1 MRPQRIAMWL
11 LLCGT
16 VFSTGCPSAGDPLGK
31 IIDPDPAGSPVPDEL
46 RGQWQSILAYA
57 PANFQGLL
65 PVRDFI
71 GSYGVFYYFTA
82 DGQYQIDLRAMASYY
97 DFMCYFNDHREE
109 WGTVEIVG
117 ADYTFHP
124 AHAFE
129 SDFDSCGDAAYI
141 DPAPTEA
148 QTVTLIPEFDATG
161 WPLLRL
167 VFPDGEELML
177 EKCRDCE

>member
-1 MRPQRIAMWL
+1 MNSQRFAAL
-11 LLCGT
+11 LL
-16 VFSTGCPSAGDPLGK
+16 FSGATFITGCPSAGGIVDPVV
-31 IIDPDPAGSPVPDEL
+31 GSPVPEEL
-46 RGQWQSILAYA
+46 TGQWQSILAYV
-57 PANFQGLL
+57 PANYEGLL
-65 PVRDFI
+65 PIRDFI

-97 DFMCYFNDHREE
+97 DFLCYFNDHRRE
-109 WGTVEIVG
+109 WGTVEIEG

-129 SDFDSCGDAAYI
+129 SDFDSCGNAEYI
-141 DPAPTEA
+141 DPAPTQA

-167 VFPDGEELML
+167 IFADGEELIL
-177 EKCRDCE
+177 ERCRDCE